1 MRGTA
6 SGERERG
13 CVRDRRPVMRC
24 PSKRGKLCICSH
36 ALCRLFIKQQYKNSS
51 GQPFSAAEAAFS
63 ITSQAYY
70 GLQLK
75 SMPRPRPTA
84 DMLFHQYVYFGL
96 DPTPPA
102 FRTLFFSFSSS
113 YSRTVFF
120 FPLLL
125 HLKPVFAEAQ
135 RAYTAFSN
143 EVWKLAFYISQSP
156 LFPPCPAAACM
167 PALFSSILHCL
178 ICSPQSS
185 RCFSLPLVRGLFSSC
200 SCSSHLHSVGLVPS
214 LLTPHLSTYPDSLCS
229 SFLSLSAIKTP
240 IFSTRQSG
248 W

>member
-36 ALCRLFIKQQYKNSS
+36 ALRRLFIKQQYKNSS

-75 SMPRPRPTA
+75 SMPRPRPST

-120 FPLLL
+120 SSPAPPEASFCWSAESLHSIFKWSVKISILYFPESSFPSLSSSSLYACPFFLHSSLPHLFTSVFTLLL
-125 HLKPVFAEAQ
+125 SSSCPWSLFILLLLQPSTFSRACSISTNSSSVHL
-135 RAYTAFSN
+135 
-143 EVWKLAFYISQSP
+143 
-156 LFPPCPAAACM
+156 
-167 PALFSSILHCL
+167 H
-178 ICSPQSS
+178 
-185 RCFSLPLVRGLFSSC
+185 LPLCTHHFSPW
-200 SCSSHLHSVGLVPS
+200 LP
-214 LLTPHLSTYPDSLCS
+214 
-229 SFLSLSAIKTP
+229 
-240 IFSTRQSG
+240 
-248 W
+248 